1 MNFCVIISLIES
13 AYQRFKNEFP
23 DEEPFF
29 RITCTRRYGRAN
41 RTRVWRPADREM
53 RVVDKSGKP
62 TFLEVDDPGEI
73 SLDNSILMKKKQA
86 QAFKESRQEVKPL
99 GGKKHEIRPTKV
111 IDKDIETIKTTKVGF
126 DACVD
131 VRLDDPLTVN
141 VFQYC
146 LDKTNYILQELRAEY
161 KVFLEDPVLNCK
173 GTVVTTDSASDVESL
188 EKRIDMIILAR
199 EKQKQLEDE
208 FKKVEELRESQ
219 SNPIMEKL
227 VEDVK
232 TAFKESTTVQEVVGK
247 YIAVQRKL
255 NDLKAKVVPLMK
267 LYNEE
272 SFVDKINSQGFLA
285 TVWEFIDYLHKNTG
299 DDYADDVMTSEDLEI
314 QRRIDE
320 KKSQKLKEQNLK

>member
-13 AYQRFKNEFP
+13 AYQRFKYEFP

-53 RVVDKSGKP
+53 RVVDGNGKP
-62 TFLEVDDPGEI
+62 TFLENSGSGEI
-73 SLDNSILMKKKQA
+73 LLDNSTLMKKKQA
-86 QAFKESRQEVKPL
+86 QAFKESQQEVKPL
-99 GGKKHEIRPTKV
+99 GGKRHEVRPTKV

-161 KVFLEDPVLNCK
+161 KVFLEDPMLNCK
-173 GTVVTTDSASDVESL
+173 GTVVTTELTSDVESL
-188 EKRIDMIILAR
+188 EKRIDMIVLAR
-199 EKQKQLEDE
+199 ERQKQLEDE
-208 FKKVEELRESQ
+208 FRKIEDLRESQ
-219 SNPIMEKL
+219 SNPVMEKL

-272 SFVDKINSQGFLA
+272 PFIDKINSQGFLA
-285 TVWEFIDYLHKNTG
+285 TVWEFIDYLHMNTR
-299 DDYADDVMTSEDLEI
+299 DDYADDVMTLEDLEI

-320 KKSQKLKEQNLK
+320 KKLQKLKEQNLK

>member
-13 AYQRFKNEFP
+13 AYQRFKYEFP

-53 RVVDKSGKP
+53 RVVDKNGEP
-62 TFLEVDDPGEI
+62 TFLENSGSGEI
-73 SLDNSILMKKKQA
+73 SLDNSTLMKKKQA
-86 QAFKESRQEVKPL
+86 QAFKESQQEVKPL
-99 GGKKHEIRPTKV
+99 GGKKHEVRPTKV
-111 IDKDIETIKTTKVGF
+111 IDKDIEIIKTTKVGF

-161 KVFLEDPVLNCK
+161 KVFLEDPMLNCK
-173 GTVVTTDSASDVESL
+173 GTVVTTELTSDIESL
-188 EKRIDMIILAR
+188 EKRIDMIVLAKER
-199 EKQKQLEDE
+199 QKQLEDE
-208 FKKVEELRESQ
+208 FRKIEDLKESQ
-219 SNPIMEKL
+219 SNPVMEKL

-272 SFVDKINSQGFLA
+272 PFIDKINSQGFLA
-285 TVWEFIDYLHKNTG
+285 TVWEFIDYLHMNTR
-299 DDYADDVMTSEDLEI
+299 DDYADEVMTLEDLEI

-320 KKSQKLKEQNLK
+320 KKLQKLKEQNLK

>member
-13 AYQRFKNEFP
+13 AYQRFKHEYP

-53 RVVDKSGKP
+53 RVVDKNGKP
-62 TFLEVDDPGEI
+62 TFSEIDSSDEI

-86 QAFKESRQEVKPL
+86 QAFKESHQEVRPL
-99 GGKKHEIRPTKV
+99 GGKKHEIRPTKIV
-111 IDKDIETIKTTKVGF
+111 DKDIETIKTTKVGF

-161 KVFLEDPVLNCK
+161 KVFLEDPMLNCK
-173 GTVVTTDSASDVESL
+173 GTLVTTELISSVESL
-188 EKRIDMIILAR
+188 EKRIDMIVLAR
-199 EKQKQLEDE
+199 ERQKQLEVE
-208 FKKVEELRESQ
+208 FKRIEELRESQ
-219 SNPIMEKL
+219 SNPIMDKL

-255 NDLKAKVVPLMK
+255 NDLKAKVVPLMN

-272 SFVDKINSQGFLA
+272 PFIDKVNSQGFLA
-285 TVWEFIDYLHKNTG
+285 TVWEFIDYLHNNTK

-320 KKSQKLKEQNLK
+320 KRSQKLKEQDLK